1 MTKEITHMNTNK
13 KTIVCF
19 GDSNTHGY
27 NSFNGGRFTEN
38 ERWTCL
44 LADYLGEDYAVKE
57 EGLGGRTT
65 VFPDP
70 LMEGA
75 DGLTYLSPC
84 LLSHEPV
91 DLLIIMLG
99 TNDSKQRYSATPFN
113 IAKGLERLTRKALAA
128 TDAWRGTPNI
138 LLIAP
143 PPIEEGYETTGA
155 AGEMGPGCVEKT
167 RALAPLYREVAEQTG
182 CHFLDAG
189 GIEGMEM
196 YPYDY
201 MHLSKDSHRLLAFAL
216 SELIPNICN

>member
-1 MTKEITHMNTNK
+1 MNTNK

-19 GDSNTHGY
+19 GDSNTHSY
-27 NSFNGGRFTEN
+27 NSATGGRFTED

-44 LADYLGEDYAVKE
+44 LAEYLGENYAVKE

-65 VFPDP
+65 VFSDP

-75 DGLTYLSPC
+75 DGLTYLFPC
-84 LLSHEPV
+84 MMSHEPI

-99 TNDSKQRYSATPFN
+99 TNDSKIRFSATPEN
-113 IAKGLERLTRKALAA
+113 IAAGLDRLTRKALSI
-128 TDAWRGTPNI
+128 DAWRSTPNI

-143 PPIEEGYETTGA
+143 PPIAPGYETTHV

-167 RALAPLYREVAEQTG
+167 RALAPLYQQVAEQTG

-189 GIEGMEM
+189 AIEGMEM

-201 MHLSKDSHRLLAFAL
+201 MHLSKDSHKLLATVLA
-216 SELIPNICN
+216 ERIPQICK